1 MKKIRNLLLTFIAV
15 SAFSLN
21 LINSASVKAATKE
34 DVIAAAKAAG
44 IPDTYI
50 QNGKNLL
57 ETSSYS
63 PEDYDNI
70 IAKIKEYSGNSNDG
84 VKDFLDDAS
93 DAVVPPQTQPA
104 VTTEAGSQIQ
114 PAGNTAGNP
123 VSAPAPAGNHSPVI
137 SGIIDKYSSMTPE
150 ERKEYIEGMTAAEK
164 NEIIKNLDKDKQLEI
179 INSLIDAGSEFGMNI
194 AVDDLTDNKLTYSVR
209 DNDGQIV
216 DISSVGIV
224 IGDTGKDYT
233 AFILIAASVIV
244 MSSAGIAVFA
254 AMQKKAFGIQSDN
267 GRDN

>member
-15 SAFSLN
+15 SSLSLN
-21 LINSASVKAATKE
+21 FINTTSVKAATKE
-34 DVIAAAKAAG
+34 DVIAAAKSAG
-44 IPDTYI
+44 IPETDI
-50 QNGKNLL
+50 QNGINFL
-57 ETSSYS
+57 ESSSYT
-63 PEDYDNI
+63 PEQYDKMI
-70 IAKIKEYSGNSNDG
+70 DKINELAVKKDEGIKDALDNASG
-84 VKDFLDDAS
+84 
-93 DAVVPPQTQPA
+93 AVIPSQTQPA
-104 VTTEAGSQIQ
+104 VTTGETGAAQQTQ
-114 PAGNTAGNP
+114 PGAAGNQ
-123 VSAPAPAGNHSPVI
+123 SSVI
-137 SGIIDKYSSMTPE
+137 SGIADKYSSMTPE
-150 ERKEYIEGMTAAEK
+150 EKKDYIAGMTAAEK
-164 NEIIKNLDKDKQLEI
+164 NEIIKSIDKDKQLEI